1 MAIIKY
7 ERGSDGV
14 VRESVSNDGGK
25 SFSSTG
31 ANSSNGYSGSSYKAP
46 TTNSGSSPSS
56 SKKPASTS
64 SNKNTGNS
72 SNKNTGNSGYSGY
85 TQDQYNNQSAY
96 LDNMI
101 NTGTAGQKEWAK
113 SELNNLNSQY
123 GGNKNSGGNGYFM
136 PTNPDGSGVQYNNT
150 DVGTW
155 DTSGQKWTNV
165 GGTDDVNYAISG
177 DNGTIIV
184 TDSNGVQTRFLP
196 TSADYN
202 SFFNNMM
209 NDIKAAGNSYTP
221 HYTNDDGEA
230 TKKAYTWGNE
240 DLQYAMQQAAKENPG
255 LSVEDY
261 VMSFYDRIGQANAAG
276 DGTVTV
282 PSVDAEL
289 DRLGL
294 SDWNSQNAILTA
306 GQTLLP
312 GNEFVTIGP
321 DKTGD
326 EGTWGFYGG
335 QQYRLD
341 GDLAD
346 FVEYVN
352 GKTGNLNNNLSYIFG
367 DMANNPY
374 AQQDPEFMEQYQQ
387 GQNQFNNIS
396 GITGNSGTN
405 GSYTGNAN
413 VDGVIS
419 YINSVNNYNSATGGT
434 INVLDMVQDFL
445 NSGLEANRDF
455 LAQQRSMAEQQAQQ
469 QASDAYVNKILA
481 GDAMAEQMSA
491 MGLGTS
497 GAVQS
502 AQMGIQG
509 DYSNNL
515 AAIRNNLSTMLNS
528 LSEQEMQILADY
540 YNNMANYAYQV
551 SNDEADR
558 ALQNA
563 QLALQLQQTQYDQE
577 MARQQMAFQQAQFDW
592 QKQQADR
599 EFANSQSQYNDSQKQ
614 YAEETAYAQRLQ
626 QAAQY
631 ANLYNAGAIS
641 AADYQNALKQLGFT
655 V

>member
-25 SFSSTG
+25 SFSQTG
-31 ANSSNGYSGSSYKAP
+31 ANSSNGYSGSS
-46 TTNSGSSPSS
+46 SSKNPASS
-56 SKKPASTS
+56 SG
-64 SNKNTGNS
+64 NKNTGNS
-72 SNKNTGNSGYSGY
+72 SNKNNGNSGYSGY

-101 NTGTAGQKEWAK
+101 NTGTAGQKAWAQAEK
-113 SELNNLNSQY
+113 DKLNSQY
-123 GGNKNSGGNGYFM
+123 GGNNNANNGGNNGYWHE
-136 PTNPDGSGVQYNNT
+136 NPDGSGTQYNNVDT
-150 DVGTW
+150 GTW

-165 GGTDDVNYAISG
+165 GGTQGVNYAISG
-177 DNGTIIV
+177 DNGTIIT

-221 HYTNDDGEA
+221 HYTFGVDRDLDGQQEFYD
-230 TKKAYTWGNE
+230 TKAYTWGNA

-261 VMSFYDRIGQANAAG
+261 VKSFYDRIGQANAAG

-396 GITGNSGTN
+396 GITGNSGSN

-413 VDGVIS
+413 VDSVIDYIGS
-419 YINSVNNYNSATGGT
+419 VQDYINSSGGGSGT
-434 INVLDMVQDFL
+434 SNLLEMVQGWLD
-445 NSGLEANRDF
+445 NGLEANQDF
-455 LAQQRSMAEQQAQQ
+455 LAQQRAMAEQQAQQ

-515 AAIRNNLSTMLNS
+515 AAIRNNLSTMLNG
-528 LSEQEMQILADY
+528 LSEQELQILTDY
-540 YNNMANYAYQV
+540 YNNSAQYNYQIA
-551 SNDEADR
+551 NDELDR
-558 ALQNA
+558 EMQKA
-563 QLALQLQQTQYDQE
+563 QLALQLQQTQYAQE

-599 EFANSQSQYNDSQKQ
+599 EFANEQSQYNDSQKQ
-614 YAEETAYAQRLQ
+614 YAEETDYAQRLQ

-631 ANLYNAGAIS
+631 AQMHNAGVIGAT
-641 AADYQNALKQLGFT
+641 DYFNAMKQLGFT